1 MASSAQRTSELNLYA
16 SEDKSVDDKKV
27 QIDVS
32 NADMKFEG
40 PQDFKADFASY
51 KFKKQEGADRVYY
64 DLEQR
69 FVALESDSS
78 SATNAA
84 AISQLQSDLAAEA
97 VSRQAA
103 DTTNS
108 NAISAEVSA
117 RATAVQAVQDALDVQ
132 EAKQESD
139 KAAHEA
145 AIAQE
150 VSDRQAA
157 VAAEA
162 ATRAADVNGLQSQIT
177 AILGGALAED
187 LNSLS
192 EVISAYTAGD
202 TTLAAQAAGM
212 LARLDTIE
220 SILSQLTDHSF

>member
-1 MASSAQRTSELNLYA
+1 MASSRSSELRLFA
-16 SEDKSVDDKKV
+16 AEDKSVDEKKV
-27 QIDVS
+27 EIDCT
-32 NADMKFEG
+32 NADLKFEG
-40 PQDFKADFASY
+40 PQDFKIDFSSY
-51 KFKKQEGADRVYY
+51 KFKKQEGAGREYY

-69 FVALESDSS
+69 FVALEADTS

-84 AISQLQSDLAAEA
+84 AIAQLQTDLAAEA
-97 VSRQAA
+97 VSRQSA
-103 DTTNS
+103 DTTNA
-108 NAISAEVSA
+108 NAISAEISA

-132 EAKQESD
+132 EAKQETD

-150 VSDRQAA
+150 VSDRQTA

-162 ATRAADVNGLQSQIT
+162 AARASDVASLQGQIS

-192 EVISAYTAGD
+192 EVISSYQSGD
-202 TTLAAQAAGM
+202 TTLANQAAGM
-212 LARLDTIE
+212 LTRLDAIE
-220 SILSQLTDHSF
+220 AVLSQLTDQTF

>member
-1 MASSAQRTSELNLYA
+1 MYA
-16 SEDKSVDDKKV
+16 KEDPSVDDKKFE
-27 QIDVS
+27 IDVS
-32 NADMKFEG
+32 NADVQISG
-40 PQDFKADFASY
+40 PQDAKFDFGSY
-51 KFKKQEGADRVYY
+51 KFRKTEGAEQVYY
-64 DLEQR
+64 DLETR

-84 AISQLQSDLAAEA
+84 AITQLQADLAAEA
-97 VSRQAA
+97 VSRQSA
-103 DTTNS
+103 DTSNS
-108 NAISAEVSA
+108 NAITAEVSA
-117 RATAVQAVQDALDVQ
+117 RTTAVAAVQSALDVQ

-162 ATRAADVNGLQSQIT
+162 ASRATDIAGLQSQIT
-177 AILGGALAED
+177 NVLGGALAED

-192 EVISAYTAGD
+192 EIISAYQAGD
-202 TTLAAQAAGM
+202 TTLANQAAGM
-212 LARLDTIE
+212 LSRISALE
-220 SILSQLTDHSF
+220 SVVNELTNQSL

>member
-1 MASSAQRTSELNLYA
+1 MAASARCSELFLYA
-16 SEDKSVDDKKV
+16 KEDPSVDDKKFE
-27 QIDVS
+27 IDVS
-32 NADMKFEG
+32 NADVQISG
-40 PQDFKADFASY
+40 PQDAKFDFGSY
-51 KFKKQEGADRVYY
+51 KFRKTEGAEQVYY
-64 DLEQR
+64 DLETR

-84 AISQLQSDLAAEA
+84 AITQLQSDLAAEA
-97 VSRQAA
+97 VSRQSA
-103 DTTNS
+103 DTSNS
-108 NAISAEVSA
+108 NAITAEVSA
-117 RATAVQAVQDALDVQ
+117 RTTAVAAVQSALDVQ

-162 ATRAADVNGLQSQIT
+162 ASRATDIAGLQSQIT
-177 AILGGALAED
+177 NVLGGALAED

-192 EVISAYTAGD
+192 EIISAYQAGD
-202 TTLAAQAAGM
+202 TTLANQAAGM
-212 LARLDTIE
+212 LSRISALE
-220 SILSQLTDHSF
+220 SVVNELTNQSL

>member
-1 MASSAQRTSELNLYA
+1 MAIETDA
-16 SEDKSVDDKKV
+16 
-27 QIDVS
+27 
-32 NADMKFEG
+32 
-40 PQDFKADFASY
+40 
-51 KFKKQEGADRVYY
+51 
-64 DLEQR
+64 
-69 FVALESDSS
+69 S

-84 AISQLQSDLAAEA
+84 AISQLQTDLAAEA

-103 DTTNS
+103 DTSNS
-108 NAISAEVSA
+108 NAISAEIAA
-117 RATAVQAVQDALDVQ
+117 RVAAVQGVQDALDVQ
-132 EAKQESD
+132 EAKQETD

-162 ATRAADVNGLQSQIT
+162 ASRATDVAGLQGQIS
-177 AILGGALAED
+177 AILGGALAEN

-192 EVISAYTAGD
+192 EVITAY
-202 TTLAAQAAGM
+202 Q
-212 LARLDTIE
+212 LDTIE